1 MRRTRFAMLNW
12 NLSHTWE
19 HYGNV
24 VVYLRMKGLVPP
36 TSLQKSVGNYLVLAI
51 SASEVRRF
59 T

>member
-1 MRRTRFAMLNW
+1 MLNW